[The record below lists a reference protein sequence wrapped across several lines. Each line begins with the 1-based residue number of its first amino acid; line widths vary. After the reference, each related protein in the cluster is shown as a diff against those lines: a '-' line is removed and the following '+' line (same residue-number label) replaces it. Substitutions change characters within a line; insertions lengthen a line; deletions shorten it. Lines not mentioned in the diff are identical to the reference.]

1 MKYMYIYG
9 YNIDEPRDFGARVS
23 EKVYEAMKQYLVQY
37 HLKHP
42 QEVEFL
48 ENWAEEEKCES

>member
-1 MKYMYIYG
+1 MKYIYG
-9 YNIDEPRDFGARVS
+9 YDTANPKDFAARVDD
-23 EKVYEAMKQYLVQY
+23 KVYEAMKQYLIQH

-48 ENWAEEEKCES
+48 EDWGEEEE

>member
-1 MKYMYIYG
+1 MKYIYMHDTYEEDDLG
-9 YNIDEPRDFGARVS
+9 VRVDD
-23 EKVYEAMKQYLVQY
+23 KVYKGVKQYLFQH

-48 ENWAEEEKCES
+48 EKWDEEEK

>member
-1 MKYMYIYG
+1 MKYIYAHDT
-9 YNIDEPRDFGARVS
+9 YESKDFAVRVNDN
-23 EKVYEAMKQYLVQY
+23 VYEAIKQYLVQY

-48 ENWAEEEKCES
+48 EDWNKEEG